1 MGYPYPPYGP
11 VDGDEPTYSPG
22 TSERAILGAS
32 PTTGGTRR
40 IYVNDSDG
48 GLLVHVANSTSG
60 IPAFDSTVNIYSE
73 ALVPFNTET
82 TILTYT
88 VPANQRMYVTQV
100 HGWGY
105 TNGEFVIKVDGDA
118 KSGGFTSAAEPNY
131 DGNFVSA
138 PIVADAGQVVTITLS
153 HMNPAAKTMKA
164 NLLGGIKNV

>member
-1 MGYPYPPYGP
+1 MGFPYPQNGP
-11 VDGDEPTYSPG
+11 IDGDEPTYSPG
-22 TSERAILGAS
+22 TAAHGILGAS
-32 PTTGGTRR
+32 PVTGGTRR
-40 IYVNDSDG
+40 IYVADDG
-48 GLLVHVANSTSG
+48 GLLVHVGNNPSG
-60 IPAFDSTVNIYSE
+60 IPVFDSTVNVYSE

-88 VPANQRMYVTQV
+88 VPADQRLYITQV

-105 TNGEFVIKVDGDA
+105 TNGEFVIYVDGDA

-131 DGNFVSA
+131 DGNFVTA
-138 PIVADAGQVVTITLS
+138 PIVADAGQIVTITLS